1 MNEGKEEVRLYPS
14 LIQYT
19 TKIACKLFMS
29 IADPDFI
36 SSITHHF
43 HVFGKGLLEFPL
55 DIPGTRFGAAVRA
68 ADAIRRELRTL
79 ASQRRA
85 LQQETGKSAFPSS
98 DLLSC
103 LLTCTDEDGK
113 LITEEEIVNSILGLL
128 FAGHETSSATNGLLI
143 KCLAE
148 QPRVHEKVLRGQY
161 WRRVCLSSFDLIKSS
176 ENRQHTE
183 P

>member
-19 TKIACKLFMS
+19 IEIACKLFMS

-36 SSITHHF
+36 SRIMHHF

-55 DIPGTRFGAAVRA
+55 DIPGTRFHGAMRA

-79 ASQRRA
+79 VSQRRA
-85 LQQETGKSAFPSS
+85 LQQEAGKSAFPHHR

-103 LLTCTDEDGK
+103 LLTDTDEDGK
-113 LITEEEIVNSILGLL
+113 HMTEEEIVNSILGLL
-128 FAGHETSSATNGLLI
+128 FAGHETSSATNALLI

-148 QPRVHEKVLRGQY
+148 QPRVHEKVLRGQ
-161 WRRVCLSSFDLIKSS
+161 WRRVCLSRL
-176 ENRQHTE
+176 
-183 P
+183 